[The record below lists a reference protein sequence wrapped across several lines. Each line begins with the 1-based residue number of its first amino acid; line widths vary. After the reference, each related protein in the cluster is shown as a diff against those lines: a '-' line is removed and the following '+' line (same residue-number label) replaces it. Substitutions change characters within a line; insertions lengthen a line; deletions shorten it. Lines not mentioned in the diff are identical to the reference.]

1 MYSLGIASRWG
12 EISTNIYTGMRP
24 TLPPIPLVLCLS
36 HRYSGQSVVLTTHP
50 HQAPKLNREESCT
63 YIYCASGP
71 LWPVYGEFYL
81 YLNPL
86 VPELQAQWEL
96 QTTGI

>member
-63 YIYCASGP
+63 STVP
-71 LWPVYGEFYL
+71 LALCGLSRVNF
-81 YLNPL
+81 
-86 VPELQAQWEL
+86 AF
-96 QTTGI
+96 T